1 MWWNVFDMIF
11 NLVINIRFGYINF
24 FIFVDSIVLL
34 GVNVFVLI
42 FMMDVFWL
50 FYYFFIKFMINERRV
65 IFYLKLIVLI
75 FGFFMIGMV
84 FFLEKMGFLIL

>member
-11 NLVINIRFGYINF
+11 NLVINIKFGYIIF

>member
-1 MWWNVFDMIF
+1 MWWNVFDMNF
-11 NLVINIRFGYINF
+11 NLVINIKFGYINF

>member
-11 NLVINIRFGYINF
+11 NLVINIKFGCINF

>member
-65 IFYLKLIVLI
+65 IIYLKLIVLI